1 MLKVGRNGAPR
12 LRVCPSVAGERRV
25 PAIHPP
31 QPPRRRAAP
40 SVASLAPWAVAAAL
54 GAAWWNARRGRPAPT
69 PQPAEPPPP
78 PQPGLSRQ
86 TIAEPEHFERQEPRR
101 GRVAVAPHR
110 IPWRGWKDILWRTA
124 REIGHDRLTV
134 VAGSVTYYTL
144 LAIFPALGV
153 FVSLYGLI
161 ADVRLVEEQLV
172 QLSSIFPPEAVR
184 LLGEQMLRLATGK
197 ATGLSVAFVI
207 SLLFSI
213 WSASAGMKSL
223 FDGLNIAY
231 DESETRSFFALT
243 ALTYGFTIALLLFLS
258 AVSGI
263 LVAAPIALAAVG
275 LNDWL
280 LIAARWPLVFLV
292 ATGAFCVAYRYGP
305 SRTRAQW
312 RWLIPGSAAAAFMW
326 MAGSAGVSWY
336 LNNVARLDATYGSL
350 GAVIGVMLWIWFSVM
365 VVLIGAELNAE
376 IEHQTALDSTTGP
389 PKPMGERGAAMADT
403 VGLRFVGFRKGAG
416 MLLSGIR
423 ERAAR
428 LRRPGKPQ
436 VPPLAKVA
444 EDPLATTPGSSRTR
458 PPAPPAAR
466 PGPRRSGG

>member
-1 MLKVGRNGAPR
+1 MTTAH
-12 LRVCPSVAGERRV
+12 PS
-25 PAIHPP
+25 
-31 QPPRRRAAP
+31 PPRTRARRAVP
-40 SVASLAPWAVAAAL
+40 TVAALAPWAVAAAL
-54 GAAWWNARRGRPAPT
+54 AAAWWNASRGRRPPAQSP
-69 PQPAEPPPP
+69 PAAPP

-101 GRVAVAPHR
+101 GRIAEAPHR
-110 IPWRGWKDILWRTA
+110 IPWRGWKDILWRTG

-184 LLGEQMLRLATGK
+184 LLGEQMLRLANGK
-197 ATGLSVAFVI
+197 AAGLSVAFLI

-231 DESETRSFFALT
+231 DEAETRSFFTLT
-243 ALTYGFTIALLLFLS
+243 ALTYGFTLALLLFLS

-263 LVAAPIALAAVG
+263 LVAAPIALAALG
-275 LNDWL
+275 LHDGL
-280 LIAARWPLVFLV
+280 LIAARWPLVYLV
-292 ATGAFCVAYRYGP
+292 ATAAFCVAYRYGP
-305 SRTRAQW
+305 SRTRARW
-312 RWLIPGSAAAAFMW
+312 RWLVPGSAVAAFLW

-403 VGLRFVGFRKGAG
+403 VGLRFVGFRKGAS
-416 MLLSGIR
+416 LLLGGA
-423 ERAAR
+423 RAQIAR
-428 LRRPGKPQ
+428 LRRPRKPE
-436 VPPLAKVA
+436 VPPLAKAV
-444 EDPLATTPGSSRTR
+444 EDPLSGSS
-458 PPAPPAAR
+458 
-466 PGPRRSGG
+466 